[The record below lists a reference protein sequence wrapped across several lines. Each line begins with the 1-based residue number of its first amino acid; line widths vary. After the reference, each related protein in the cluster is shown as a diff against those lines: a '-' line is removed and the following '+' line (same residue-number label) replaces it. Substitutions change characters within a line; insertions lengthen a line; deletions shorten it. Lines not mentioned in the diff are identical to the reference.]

1 MVVLKLEEM
10 NTEELLGVIHMKD
23 SQIKEMKLELAAWQ
37 QLVEELQEKY
47 GLNDTMY
54 TGNGD

>member
-1 MVVLKLEEM
+1 MVVVKLEEM
-10 NTEELLGVIHMKD
+10 NTEELLGVIQMKD
-23 SQIKEMKLELAAWQ
+23 AQIKEMKTELAAWQ

-47 GLNDTMY
+47 GLHDTMY